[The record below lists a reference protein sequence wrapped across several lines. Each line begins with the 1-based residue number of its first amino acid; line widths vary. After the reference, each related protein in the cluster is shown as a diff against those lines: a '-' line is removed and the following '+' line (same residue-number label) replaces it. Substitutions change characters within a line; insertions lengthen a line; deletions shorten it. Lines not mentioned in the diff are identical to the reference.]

1 MKTVSSHQQPG
12 TPRGKSFRELYC
24 EQRGISER
32 VFVKVVFKES
42 LYVMARVLYPLIVWM
57 EPDFFRVDIDLVASA
72 GKLRS
77 MRGYGMVMMRYNY
90 LSPEDGFWRNL
101 LRLRISR
108 GRLRELLQQTFEVER
123 DREARIQALLGAG
136 EQVAAPCEIQLP

>member
-12 TPRGKSFRELYC
+12 RSFRELYC

-32 VFVKVVFKES
+32 VFVEVVFKKS
-42 LYVMARVLYPLIVWM
+42 SYVMARVLYPLIVRM
-57 EPDFFRVDIDLVASA
+57 QPDFFRVDIDLVASA
-72 GKLRS
+72 GELRS

-90 LSPEDGFWRNL
+90 LSPEDGFGREW

-108 GRLRELLQQTFEVER
+108 GRLRELLQQTFEMER
-123 DREARIQALLGAG
+123 SREARIQALLGAG
-136 EQVAAPCEIQLP
+136 EKIATPCEIQLP